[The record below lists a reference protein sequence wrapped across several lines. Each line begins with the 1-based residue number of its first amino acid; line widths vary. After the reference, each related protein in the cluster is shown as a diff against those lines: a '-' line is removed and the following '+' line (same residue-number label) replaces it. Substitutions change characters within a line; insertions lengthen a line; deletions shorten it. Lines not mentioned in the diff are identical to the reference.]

1 MKTNKIL
8 AFFTVI
14 AMSFALVSCVQD
26 DEFSIPNSL
35 GDEENAGLQAIM
47 AGLADGSLTEI
58 SIADLL
64 DLYSGQATLIESDIV
79 VKGYVSSSDQTGNFY
94 KEFYM
99 QDAPENPTAAL
110 GVSLNQVDSYNQFN
124 KGREVYIKLKGL
136 YLGENSSDVLTIGG
150 QLDGTNLEEMTANQ
164 IPNHVFRSANS
175 MDIVPLVLIPSA
187 VNDSHLGM
195 FVTFEN
201 MQFPSALE
209 GETFVDPFDDFDT
222 RHIMVSCENGSEFRL
237 ETSSFASFKQVPLPT
252 EGRGS
257 ISGVITQGFGGSP
270 RVMVLNTTDD
280 INFTDNRCDPV
291 FEESFNSAIDN
302 TNLNIP
308 GWINYAEAGGEYWTE
323 QVFSGNGYAEFSAFN
338 TGDVSNIGWLISP
351 GIDMDA
357 QEGEMLSFQ
366 TAYAYPDAGHY
377 PLEVFVSTN
386 FDGTEGGI
394 ASATWEAIDAVIAHP
409 DITDDWFDF
418 VDSGSIDLSSYTG
431 TLYIAFKYTGSDTLN
446 LNTSMHVENV
456 AVFVQ

>member
-8 AFFTVI
+8 AFFTII
-14 AMSFALVSCVQD
+14 AMSITLVSCVQD

-58 SIADLL
+58 SISGLL

-99 QDAPENPTAAL
+99 QDAPENPTAAV
-110 GVSLNQVDSYNQFN
+110 GVALNQVDSYNQFN

-150 QLDGTNLEEMTANQ
+150 QLDGSNLEEMTANQ
-164 IPNHVFRSANS
+164 IPQHVFRSATT
-175 MDIVPLVLIPSA
+175 MDIVPLVLTPSA

-201 MQFPSALE
+201 MQFPAALE

-222 RHIMVSCENGSEFRL
+222 RHVMVSCDNGSEFRL

-252 EGRGS
+252 DGRGS
-257 ISGVITQGFGGSP
+257 ISGIITQGFGGSP
-270 RVMVLNTTDD
+270 KVMVLNTTDD
-280 INFTDNRCDPV
+280 ISFTNDRCDPV

-302 TNLNIP
+302 TNLDIP

-323 QVFSGNGYAEFSAFN
+323 QVFSGNGYAEFSAYA

-357 QEGEMLSFQ
+357 QNGEMLSFQ
-366 TAYAYPDAGHY
+366 TAYAFPDAGHY
-377 PLEVFVSTN
+377 PLEVFVSTD

-394 ASATWEAIDAVIAHP
+394 ASATWEPVDAVIAHP
-409 DITDDWFDF
+409 DVTDDWFNF
-418 VDSGSIDLSSYTG
+418 VDSGNIDLSGYSG
-431 TLYIAFKYTGSDTLN
+431 TLYIAFKYTGSDTMN

-456 AVFVQ
+456 SVFVQ

>member
-8 AFFTVI
+8 AFFTLI
-14 AMSFALVSCVQD
+14 AMSLALVSCVQD

-99 QDAPENPTAAL
+99 QDAPENPTAAI
-110 GVSLNQVDSYNQFN
+110 GVVLNQVDSYNQFN

-164 IPNHVFRSANS
+164 IPNHVFRSATT

-222 RHIMVSCENGSEFRL
+222 RHIMVSCDNGSEFRL

-252 EGRGS
+252 DGRGS

-280 INFTDNRCDPV
+280 IYFNDNRCDPV

-302 TNLNIP
+302 TNLNLP
-308 GWINYAEAGGEYWTE
+308 GWINYAEVGGEYWTE
-323 QVFSGNGYAEFSAFN
+323 QVYSGNGYAEFTAFS

-357 QEGEMLSFQ
+357 QDGEMLSFQ
-366 TAYAYPDAGHY
+366 TEHAYPDAGHD
-377 PLEVFVSTN
+377 PLQLFVSTD

-394 ASATWEAIDAVIAHP
+394 ASATWIELDFISSLEADY
-409 DITDDWFDF
+409 DTWFNF
-418 VDSGSIDLSSYTG
+418 VDSGSIDLSGYSG
-431 TLYIAFKYTGSDTLN
+431 TLYIAFKYTGSDTMN
-446 LNTSMHVENV
+446 LNTTIHVENV

>member
-14 AMSFALVSCVQD
+14 AMSVALVSCVQD

-47 AGLADGSLTEI
+47 AGLADGSLMEI
-58 SIADLL
+58 SIAELL
-64 DLYSGQATLIESDIV
+64 DLYSGEVTPLESDIV

-99 QDAPENPTAAL
+99 QDAPENPTAAV
-110 GVSLNQVDSYNQFN
+110 GVVLNQVDSYNQFN
-124 KGREVYIKLKGL
+124 KGREVYIKLNGL

-150 QLDGTNLEEMTANQ
+150 QLDGNNLEEMTANQ
-164 IPNHVFRSANS
+164 IPFHVFRSATT
-175 MDIVPLVLIPSA
+175 MDIVPLVLNPSD

-209 GETFVDPFDDFDT
+209 DETFVDSMDDFDT
-222 RHIMVSCENGSEFRL
+222 RHPMVSCDDGSEFIL

-257 ISGVITQGFGGSP
+257 ISGVMTQGFGGSP

-280 INFTDNRCDPV
+280 IYFNDNRCDPL
-291 FEESFNSAIDN
+291 FEDSFGAG
-302 TNLNIP
+302 NLN
-308 GWINYAEAGGEYWTE
+308 NWTTYSVTGPQE
-323 QVFSGNGYAEFSAFN
+323 WYYNTFGNPNDSATMSGFSGGAVENE
-338 TGDVSNIGWLISP
+338 DWLISLP
-351 GIDMDA
+351 
-357 QEGEMLSFQ
+357 
-366 TAYAYPDAGHY
+366 
-377 PLEVFVSTN
+377 
-386 FDGTEGGI
+386 
-394 ASATWEAIDAVIAHP
+394 
-409 DITDDWFDF
+409 
-418 VDSGSIDLSSYTG
+418 IDLSEVTNAYFSFQNVKRYTG
-431 TLYIAFKYTGSDTLN
+431 NDIEVYFCTDYNGGNPTTDGTWQALSPDLDTNTGSWSSWTNSGNLDVSAAAGGNLFIAIKYTSTNSASSTWEID
-446 LNTSMHVENV
+446 NV
-456 AVFVQ
+456 KVFVP